1 LPDSTTIFAPT
12 ITVPVWNNGHRLK
25 KDNTMTI
32 THTNEA
38 EQSRLRPAHLGNA
51 RIPWGDFS
59 FDQSHAKPIE
69 DQFRAPC
76 INSSEPDCLNSNAQV
91 IAQLETVS
99 RVHRYPARAAVF
111 HQGDPANF
119 LYIVRHG
126 RLKLSLITPRGRG
139 VAFRFAV
146 PGDLLGLSAVLN
158 HTGHEFVAQTLDPS
172 VLVCVPRNRFLQL
185 LQISPALN
193 AFATEALARDHKA
206 LLSGIRR
213 LGIGASV
220 RERLALLLMNCLELM
235 RTDHLPVS
243 IRMNWSY
250 SELADMVNSSRET
263 VTRIMGQFEREEL
276 IARRGSLVVIRD
288 AVRLKRLA
296 S

>member
-1 LPDSTTIFAPT
+1 
-12 ITVPVWNNGHRLK
+12 
-25 KDNTMTI
+25 MTI

-38 EQSRLRPAHLGNA
+38 EQRWSRPAHLGPLLNA
-51 RIPWGDFS
+51 GIPWGDFKS
-59 FDQSHAKPIE
+59 NQSHSKPVE
-69 DQFRAPC
+69 DQFRASS
-76 INSSEPDCLNSNAQV
+76 INSSEPNYLNSTPQV
-91 IAQLETVS
+91 IAQLETIG
-99 RVHRYPARAAVF
+99 RVRRYPARAAVF

-119 LYIVRHG
+119 LHIVRQG
-126 RLKLSLITPRGRG
+126 RLKLSLNSPRGRG
-139 VAFRFAV
+139 VVFRFAL
-146 PGDLLGLSAVLN
+146 PDDLLGLSAVLN

-172 VLVCVPRNRFLQL
+172 VLVCVPRNRFLHL

-206 LLSGIRR
+206 LIGGIRR

-235 RTDHLPVS
+235 KTEHLPVS

-288 AVRLKRLA
+288 AVRLTRLA
-296 S
+296 N

>member
-1 LPDSTTIFAPT
+1 
-12 ITVPVWNNGHRLK
+12 
-25 KDNTMTI
+25 MTI

-38 EQSRLRPAHLGNA
+38 EQGSLQPAHLGLLLNA
-51 RIPWGDFS
+51 RIPWGDLS
-59 FDQSHAKPIE
+59 LNQSHAKPIE
-69 DQFRAPC
+69 DQFRASSS
-76 INSSEPDCLNSNAQV
+76 INSSEPHCLNSNAQV
-91 IAQLETVS
+91 IAQLETAG
-99 RVHRYPARAAVF
+99 RVHRYHGRAAVF

-119 LYIVRHG
+119 LYIVLQG

-172 VLVCVPRNRFLQL
+172 VLVSVPRIRFLQL

-206 LLSGIRR
+206 LLGGIRR
-213 LGIGASV
+213 LGVGASV
-220 RERLALLLMNCLELM
+220 RERLALLLVNCLELM

-250 SELADMVNSSRET
+250 TELADMVNSSRET

-276 IARRGSLVVIRD
+276 IARRGSLVVVRD
-288 AVRLKRLA
+288 AARLKRLA